1 MELLI
6 AILLVID
13 ILLRIVFWLYGTPT
27 LSSLEYQLTEEK
39 NTDEIIKSTKKF
51 LDECNE
57 DIRRIIFEESEKYR
71 ERDNGAENEEK
82 NSKTD

>member
-13 ILLRIVFWLYGTPT
+13 ILLRIVFWFYGTPT

-39 NTDEIIKSTKKF
+39 TMDEIIKSTKKF
-51 LDECNE
+51 LDECSE

-71 ERDNGAENEEK
+71 DRDNEAKNEE
-82 NSKTD
+82 TDSETN